1 MDIKI
6 EDIVGSILLII
17 IFVLYIVFSVK
28 YDSVV
33 PGLAILWIGITL
45 LLIGHSYLYKKKKR
59 NMKLLKFR
67 FSFLGI
73 PGYIGIIFLSFQQIF
88 DIDLSKNVNLLISV
102 GTLLYLILIVIVELI
117 LKRKKYF

>member
-73 PGYIGIIFLSFQQIF
+73 PSYIGIIFLSYQQIF